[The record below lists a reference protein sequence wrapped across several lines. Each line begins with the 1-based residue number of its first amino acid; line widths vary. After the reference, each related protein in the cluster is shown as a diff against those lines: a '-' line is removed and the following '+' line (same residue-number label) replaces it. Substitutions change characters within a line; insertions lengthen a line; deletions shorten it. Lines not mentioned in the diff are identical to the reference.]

1 MNKLIKNFL
10 FWFVLFGL
18 IVNLINLTGNDSKN
32 IILIAFNPLLNL
44 LEDNAIIRDFIR
56 NNGFYL
62 WNILSMLSFIAYGL
76 LLDVFVRGRS
86 HTLKRKQGYK
96 N

>member
-1 MNKLIKNFL
+1 MNKLIKSFL
-10 FWFVLFGL
+10 FWSVLFGL

-44 LEDNAIIRDFIR
+44 LEDNASIRDFIR
-56 NNGFYL
+56 KNGFYL

>member
-10 FWFVLFGL
+10 FWSVLFGL

-44 LEDNAIIRDFIR
+44 LEDNASIRDFIR

-62 WNILSMLSFIAYGL
+62 WNILSILSFIGYGL

-86 HTLKRKQGYK
+86 HTLKRKQGHK

>member
-10 FWFVLFGL
+10 FWSVLFGL

-44 LEDNAIIRDFIR
+44 LEDNASIRV
-56 NNGFYL
+56 L
-62 WNILSMLSFIAYGL
+62 
-76 LLDVFVRGRS
+76 
-86 HTLKRKQGYK
+86 
-96 N
+96 